1 MEKLE
6 KLEIGKY
13 EKKKNDIRKIEIWT
27 KLEIKFK
34 WEILEKWKNGR

>member
-6 KLEIGKY
+6 KLKIGKY
-13 EKKKNDIRKIEIWT
+13 EKKNDIWKIERT